1 MSHKSQSKQSNSR
14 FQLLFQPIF
23 AMLLIKNA
31 SFFCPLQNKS
41 YFCTRKNAQGAIAQ
55 LVEQRTE
62 NPCVPG
68 SIPGGTTEELLTQEF
83 FLYLLVEQRTGRKN
97 PALCPRFDSW
107 WHHMAVYHNN
117 SSAAFFIGFGLGYK
131 PQYIPCVF
139 ILSALHVDHSDASS
153 RANRNIHFNTA
164 SLPLWFSGR

>member
-1 MSHKSQSKQSNSR
+1 MSHKSQTKQSNSQ

-31 SFFCPLQNKS
+31 SIFCPFQNKS
-41 YFCTRKNAQGAIAQ
+41 YFCTRKKAQGAIAQ

-83 FLYLLVEQRTGRKN
+83 FLYLLVEQRTGRK
-97 PALCPRFDSW
+97 
-107 WHHMAVYHNN
+107 
-117 SSAAFFIGFGLGYK
+117 I
-131 PQYIPCVF
+131 
-139 ILSALHVDHSDASS
+139 
-153 RANRNIHFNTA
+153 
-164 SLPLWFSGR
+164 